1 MLPKHQVA
9 AGSLGAFLD
18 HPYLSADVQRG
29 GVFGSVVNHDKNMPV
44 RQEAASAR
52 LKPSLL
58 LRCTQVIKAFLGD
71 DQRHAAVSAPISHV
85 ARHEDATGKLPA
97 ARPLNRN
104 RRNVKPF
111 VSGERIRWQSG
122 GQLALAA
129 TELDNLSS
137 AQTGDELKRDWTGL
151 FVRPSASGV
160 LAVPRCGLKSE
171 QTQENPCGALWVG
184 HGQTLGHLHIFW
196 KLIFSSLLAGS
207 FAESATLHYA
217 DAAASGAGN
226 GSSWADAWTTASA
239 VESGAPRDSIVYFAD
254 GTYSGTITMNTAA
267 DGTEVI
273 EWRKATAAD
282 HGSETG
288 WSSGMGDGVA
298 TFSEFVFGSDY
309 WTLNGNTRDH
319 SDWNDGSSYG
329 FRYTAAQLNT
339 SQTPGVC
346 ANTITLQLC
355 DIGGADGV
363 SYTGSEPNFAVYV
376 GGFDELC
383 QNLSVLQCRL
393 HNIAHD
399 AQFHITGLDGG
410 TFRSNYVANGWG
422 KEAVRGQS
430 TFKNVTIAQNF
441 FLNASQNSG
450 EPGEGSTAEIAIW
463 DGGANAFDGNKIL
476 GNIFF
481 RNNSEAN
488 TGGTIV
494 VGGNG
499 TSWPGSPANDTLILN
514 NTIAGVEGG
523 ASGGIILINGGTGNE
538 VRNTL
543 WYDVVGTPSATPNT
557 SNNGEEGSDPF
568 VNYAGGNLRLTAG
581 IAGTSLS
588 SPYNI
593 DHDGATR
600 GADGT
605 FDRGAFEFDDG
616 TEDEEAP
623 SIAITSPTS
632 SATYDIGSSA
642 SVNLGG
648 TSSDNVGVTEVRA
661 TNTTTGV
668 KLTVTGTTSWTT
680 SSALQSG
687 ANTIV
692 AFSYDA
698 AGNSASDSIE
708 ITYTPVA
715 ARPAGIRGLRLTR

>member
-1 MLPKHQVA
+1 MLPKHQIA
-9 AGSLGAFLD
+9 TGSFGAFLD
-18 HPYLSADVQRG
+18 HPHLSAADVQRVG
-29 GVFGSVVNHDKNMPV
+29 MADAIVNHDKNTPV
-44 RQEAASAR
+44 RQEASSAHI
-52 LKPSLL
+52 KPSLL

-71 DQRHAAVSAPISHV
+71 DQRHAVVSAPISHV
-85 ARHEDATGKLPA
+85 ARHEEAVRKLPA
-97 ARPLNRN
+97 ARSLNRN
-104 RRNVKPF
+104 GRNVVAV
-111 VSGERIRWQSG
+111 VSGESVTRQSG
-122 GQLALAA
+122 WQFALAA
-129 TELDNLSS
+129 TELDKFS
-137 AQTGDELKRDWTGL
+137 AAQAGHELKCDWTGL
-151 FVRPSASGV
+151 FVRPAARRV
-160 LAVPRCGLKSE
+160 LMIPRRSLKPDEAKQKPS
-171 QTQENPCGALWVG
+171 GALWN
-184 HGQTLGHLHIFW
+184 HGRRLRACFQIR
-196 KLIFSSLLAGS
+196 KLVFASLLAGS
-207 FAESATLHYA
+207 FADAATLHYA

-441 FLNASQNSG
+441 FFNASQNSG

-632 SATYDIGSSA
+632 SATYDNGSSA
-642 SVNLGG
+642 SVNLGV
-648 TSSDNVGVTEVRA
+648 TSSDNIGVTEVRA
-661 TNTTTGV
+661 TNVTTGV
-668 KLTVTGTTSWTT
+668 KLTVTGTTSWST

-692 AFSYDA
+692 AFAYDA
-698 AGNSASDSIE
+698 AGNSASDSIAV
-708 ITYTPVA
+708 TYTPVA